1 MNNIFIKKYKP
12 KNLHEFGLNTEFLNL
27 LQTSSKTDN
36 INILLVGQP
45 GSGKTSIIDTLIND
59 YYSYYSEDEYSGNVL
74 HINNLKD
81 QGINYYRNDVKN
93 FCQTT
98 SSLSGKKKYVVLDDI
113 DFMNEQSQQV
123 FRNTIDKYQSKVNFV
138 ASCTNIQKV
147 IDSIQ
152 SRFIIVNIQSV
163 QKAGLYKLFKKV
175 IENEGIIIQEETINF
190 VIELCNLSIKAM
202 LNYLEKFKLINEEIT
217 FEIAVK
223 TCTNIGFNIFEDY
236 VCKTKS
242 NQLHDAIMILY
253 QLHDNGYSVLD
264 ILDTFFMFVK
274 ITDIFTEHEKYKIIP
289 ILCKYISA
297 FHDIHE
303 NEIELALFT
312 NNIHTSLSTS

>member
-1 MNNIFIKKYKP
+1 MNNVFIKKYKP
-12 KNLHEFGLNTEFLNL
+12 KNLHEFGLNQEFLNL
-27 LQTSSKTDN
+27 LQTSSISDN

-45 GSGKTSIIDTLIND
+45 GTGKTSIIDTIVND
-59 YYSYYSEDEYSGNVL
+59 YYSSISGFNYSNNIL
-74 HINNLKD
+74 RINNLKD

-98 SSLSGKKKYVVLDDI
+98 SSIPGKKKYVVLDDI

-123 FRNTIDKYQSKVNFV
+123 FRNTIDKFQSKVNFV

-152 SRFIIVNIQSV
+152 SRFIIVNIKSIE
-163 QKAGLYKLFKKV
+163 KKGLYVLLKSV
-175 IENEGIIIQEETINF
+175 IESEEIKMTEDAINF
-190 VIELCNLSIKAM
+190 VIDICKLSIKAM
-202 LNYLEKFKLINEEIT
+202 LNYLEKFKLINQEIT
-217 FEIAVK
+217 LDLALK
-223 TCTNIGFNIFEDY
+223 TCTNIGFHIFENY
-236 VCKTKS
+236 IEKIK
-242 NQLHDAIMILY
+242 NKQIHDAIMLLY

-264 ILDTFFMFVK
+264 ILDSFFMFIK
-274 ITDIFTEHEKYKIIP
+274 LTDIFTEDEKYKIIP

-312 NNIHTSLSTS
+312 NNIFYSLYGK